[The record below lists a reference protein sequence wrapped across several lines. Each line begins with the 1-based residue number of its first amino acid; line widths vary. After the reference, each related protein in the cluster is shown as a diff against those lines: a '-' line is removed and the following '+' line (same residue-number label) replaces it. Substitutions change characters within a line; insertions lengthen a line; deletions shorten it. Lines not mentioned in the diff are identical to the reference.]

1 MKISLT
7 IAFLFFITDGFSQRN
22 EIDNLRKILPTL
34 QDSSKVDC
42 LNALSF
48 QYVRLL
54 RRDSAEYFQMN
65 AYQESKALHYI
76 QGIAAAINNKSSIYN
91 YFDND
96 FLKSESFA
104 RESISWY
111 DETANKKGIEN
122 AENNLF
128 FSLMAQSKFDEA
140 YQIKKRQYEGSYR
153 LKDTVNIHDALSGM
167 GVIHFQKGNYD
178 SAFFYYH
185 KNYQLALDK
194 KNEIWVSNDLIA
206 LGTLYRAIGDYPT
219 ALNYYRT
226 VFQTDNKETIQS
238 RIDGS
243 FETWTRMEF
252 AELFALE
259 NEFDSAWHYYS
270 LFDTTQIKE
279 KDLRIYLASTGET
292 FFLQKEYKH
301 SLQNLRRALAM
312 HQKLNDRN
320 EIKRV
325 LLDIAKNDF
334 ELSNKAAALEYA
346 KKSLEISLET
356 NSLQFIRDAYQIFY
370 TVYDQLHQTDSAYF
384 YYKKYIDIKDMVV
397 SDQTKGKFATYSYEE
412 KLKTLNA
419 EKELQQQQIKQTA
432 QQKLFLIIGISVI
445 ILSGVIIIRNVSLK
459 RKNEVQLRK
468 MAEAELQKQKI
479 ESQITEVELQ
489 NQKTELEMQALR
501 SQMNPHF
508 IFNSLN
514 SINRFILQNNRQQ
527 ASEYLT
533 KFSRLVRTI
542 LQNSQSHFI
551 TLESE
556 LEALD
561 LYLEMEALRF
571 NFHFTY
577 TITHK
582 EDLDISVIKVPPLI
596 VQPFVEN
603 AIWHGLMHKEE
614 PGHLF
619 LGVEESE
626 GLLVFT
632 VRDDGIGRKQSS
644 LLASKSATK
653 HKSLGLKITS
663 DRIAMLN
670 KSNSYPSSIHI
681 NDLVHADGSPAGTEV
696 IIKIPI
702 HYD

>member
-7 IAFLFFITDGFSQRN
+7 IALLFLMNTGFGQRN
-22 EIDNLRKILPTL
+22 EIDSLRKILPHL
-34 QDSSKVDC
+34 HDSSQINC

-54 RRDSAEYFQMN
+54 KRDSAEYFQTL
-65 AYQESKALHYI
+65 ALKESRAQYNI
-76 QGIAAAINNKSSIYN
+76 QGIATAINNKSSICN

-96 FLKSESFA
+96 FLRSEALA
-104 RESISWY
+104 RESISWF
-111 DETANKKGIEN
+111 EKAGNKEGIED

-128 FSLMAQSKFDEA
+128 FSLMAQSKFGEA
-140 YQIKKRQYEGSYR
+140 YQIKKRQYDESYTS
-153 LKDTVNIHDALSGM
+153 KDTVLMNDALSGM

-185 KNYQLALDK
+185 KNYQLALEK
-194 KNEIWVSNDLIA
+194 KNEIWISNDLIA

-219 ALNYYRT
+219 ALNYYRK
-226 VFQTDNKETIQS
+226 VFQTDKKETIQS

-252 AELFALE
+252 AELFALQ
-259 NEFDSAWHYYS
+259 NKFDSAWHYYS
-270 LFDTTQIKE
+270 LFDTTKITE

-292 FFLQKEYKH
+292 FLLQKEYNK
-301 SLQNLRRALAM
+301 SLQNLFRALAI

-325 LLDIAKNDF
+325 LLDIAKNYF
-334 ELSNKAAALEYA
+334 ALGNRPAALEYA
-346 KKSLEISLET
+346 KKSLKISLET
-356 NSLQFIRDAYQIFY
+356 NSLQFMRDAYHIFY
-370 TVYDQLHQTDSAYF
+370 AVYDQLHQMDSAYL
-384 YYKKYIDIKDMVV
+384 YYKKYIAIKDMVT
-397 SDQTKGKFATYSYEE
+397 SDQTQGKFATYSYEE

-419 EKELQQQQIKQTA
+419 EKELQQQQLKQTG
-432 QQKLFLIIGISVI
+432 QQKIFLIIGISAI
-445 ILSGVIIIRNVSLK
+445 ILSGTIIIRNISLK

-468 MAEAELQKQKI
+468 MVETKLQKQKI
-479 ESQITEVELQ
+479 ESQMTEIELE
-489 NQKTELEMQALR
+489 NQKSELEMKALR
-501 SQMNPHF
+501 AQMNPHF

-514 SINRFILQNNRQQ
+514 SINRFILQNNRHQ

-533 KFSRLVRTI
+533 KFSRLIRMI

-556 LEALD
+556 LEALA

-577 TITHK
+577 K
-582 EDLDISVIKVPPLI
+582 ISYKKNLEISLIKVPPLI

-619 LGVEESE
+619 IGVEELE
-626 GLLVFT
+626 DLLIFT
-632 VRDDGIGRKQSS
+632 VRDDGIGREQSS

-653 HKSLGLKITS
+653 HKSMGLKITS
-663 DRIAMLN
+663 DRIAMLYKN
-670 KSNSYPSSIHI
+670 NSYQSSIQI
-681 NDLVHADGSPAGTEV
+681 NDLVHPNGSPAGTEA
-696 IIKIPI
+696 IIQIPI